1 MYAQE
6 LLHNQTLTQIG
17 VQVNLS
23 LRCVTQKT
31 KNMKMQMSIVCQ
43 LSWTMHRS
51 ILNWCEIAI
60 NP

>member
-51 ILNWCEIAI
+51 ILNWCEIVI